1 MPDPT
6 AAKYDYAEGLHKTL
20 IFFESMRSG
29 VLDRQR
35 LAWWACLTCCKVAF
49 AVEPCHS
56 RPPLVCWCGLAMWQ
70 PRDAIYSG
78 SLWVADAG

>member
-35 LAWWACLTCCKVAF
+35 LAWCECLICTF
-49 AVEPCHS
+49 GFRLGRNGHVE
-56 RPPLVCWCGLAMWQ
+56 L
-70 PRDAIYSG
+70 
-78 SLWVADAG
+78 